1 MPRGEPLGEGSAPK
15 PKGKEAENLP
25 PLSTAPHAEL
35 LGASI
40 P

>member
-1 MPRGEPLGEGSAPK
+1 MGRAFGGGICPK